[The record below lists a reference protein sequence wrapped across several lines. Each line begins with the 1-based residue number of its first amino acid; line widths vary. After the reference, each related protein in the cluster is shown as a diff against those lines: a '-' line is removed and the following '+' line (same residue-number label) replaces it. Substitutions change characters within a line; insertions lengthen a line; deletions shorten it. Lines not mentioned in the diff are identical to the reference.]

1 MLSVSLRCCV
11 CFRIFTV
18 SGRMWKHT
26 RKTPCLLPWKL
37 RVYRFLRG
45 LIRVAF
51 PGFFGYY

>member
-1 MLSVSLRCCV
+1 MLSVSLRRCV
-11 CFRIFTV
+11 CFRVYAV
-18 SGRMWKHT
+18 SRRMWKHT
-26 RKTPCLLPWKL
+26 HKTPRLIPWKF